1 MRANLHSRG
10 VPMSEQARTP
20 SEPYEIRMATL
31 DDGRK
36 ELDEVIAKCAN
47 VHFESMSENGLW
59 CGITLPDG
67 RELHVNIWAAL
78 GEVRWAVEEDWPGG
92 KDYR

>member
-1 MRANLHSRG
+1 
-10 VPMSEQARTP
+10 MSEPTVSPA
-20 SEPYEIRMATL
+20 PYEIRMAQM
-31 DDGRK
+31 GRGQE
-36 ELDEVIAKCAN
+36 ELDEVIASGKI
-47 VHFESMSENGLW
+47 HFESMGPDSLW

-67 RELHVNIWAAL
+67 RQLHVNIWAAK